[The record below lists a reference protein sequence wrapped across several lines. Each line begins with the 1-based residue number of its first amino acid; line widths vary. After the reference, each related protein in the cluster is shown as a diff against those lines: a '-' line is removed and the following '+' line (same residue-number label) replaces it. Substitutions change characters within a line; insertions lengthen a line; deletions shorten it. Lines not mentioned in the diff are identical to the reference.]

1 MPWIR
6 VVVGA
11 LGVLLAYYTAPVKW
25 AEESLGVTLLGTVAG
40 IGALAWAIAGQI
52 RRWLRGDDAKL
63 PALVMLMLLVVAV
76 FAWSYLVLETA
87 RPGQMAG
94 LETRTD
100 SLYFTLQVLA
110 TVGLGD
116 VHAVGQA
123 ARTLVAVQMVFDLVF
138 IGAAGSVLAA
148 TVKSHVRPAPG
159 TAHTSTDSRS
169 ADRDLDPGE

>member
-1 MPWIR
+1 MPWVR
-6 VVVGA
+6 VVAGA
-11 LGVLLAYYTAPVKW
+11 LGVLLAYYTAPLRWTEDSV
-25 AEESLGVTLLGTVAG
+25 GVALLGTVAG
-40 IGALAWAIAGQI
+40 IGVLTWAIVGQI
-52 RRWLRGDDAKL
+52 RRQLRGDGARV
-63 PALVMLMLLVVAV
+63 PALVTLMLLVVAV
-76 FAWSYLVLETA
+76 FAWSYLALETA

-123 ARTLVAVQMVFDLVF
+123 GRALVAVQMVFDLVF

-148 TVKSHVRPAPG
+148 TVKSHVRQAPG
-159 TAHTSTDSRS
+159 HTSIDRS
-169 ADRDLDPGE
+169 AGDRDNEPRE